1 MTAPTRTKRK
11 ATTAGYDEINSRLTR
26 VLLYLIAFAVLALI
40 IIPVAFAVLGGF
52 RSMGQLSEN
61 PVSLPNPWVFTNYAD
76 VLTLGT
82 FWRQLANSAV
92 IALLT
97 TIVVLPAASLAAFVL
112 SRYSFRG
119 REAIYTL
126 FTFGLLFPVTVAIV
140 PLFVVIRQ
148 INLLDN
154 PLGVALP
161 QAAFALPLSIVIMRP
176 FFRSIPA
183 DLEEAASID
192 GCGPFRFYWSIM
204 LPLSRPVLST
214 IAVIAIVTQLERLPA
229 SAGGAQQCDQLDPAD
244 RRDQLL
250 QPVHDRH
257 GPRAGV
263 HHALDGAGAALLP
276 RGRTPDSEWAVLR
289 SGQGMNTRPTAGVA
303 PRGTIRPHRMEDR

>member
-1 MTAPTRTKRK
+1 VTAQTRTKRK
-11 ATTAGYDEINSRLTR
+11 ITSPGYDEINSRLTR
-26 VLLYLIAFAVLALI
+26 LLLYVIAFAVLALI

-52 RSMGQLSEN
+52 RSMGQLSAD

-82 FWRQLANSAV
+82 FWRQLANSGV
-92 IALLT
+92 ISLLT
-97 TIVVLPAASLAAFVL
+97 TLFVLPAASLAAFVL

-161 QAAFALPLSIVIMRP
+161 QAAFALPLAIVIMRP
-176 FFRSIPA
+176 FFRSVPA
-183 DLEEAASID
+183 DLEEAAAID

-214 IAVIAIVTQLERLPA
+214 IAVISIVTSWNAFLLPLVVLTNSTSWTLPIGVTNFSTQYTTDTARVLAFTTLSMVPALLFYLVAERQIVSGL
-229 SAGGAQQCDQLDPAD
+229 SAG
-244 RRDQLL
+244 
-250 QPVHDRH
+250 
-257 GPRAGV
+257 
-263 HHALDGAGAALLP
+263 
-276 RGRTPDSEWAVLR
+276 AVK
-289 SGQGMNTRPTAGVA
+289 
-303 PRGTIRPHRMEDR
+303 E

>member
-1 MTAPTRTKRK
+1 MTAATRTKRK
-11 ATTAGYDEINSRLTR
+11 ATSAGYDEINSRLTR
-26 VLLYLIAFAVLALI
+26 VLLYLIAFAVLAMI
-40 IIPVAFAVLGGF
+40 AIPVAFAVLGGF
-52 RSMGQLSEN
+52 RSMGQLAEN

-82 FWRQLANSAV
+82 FWRQLGNSAG
-92 IALLT
+92 IAALT
-97 TIVVLPAASLAAFVL
+97 IAFVLPAASFAAFVL
-112 SRYSFRG
+112 SRYAFRG
-119 REAIYTL
+119 REVIYTL

-148 INLLDN
+148 INLLDT

-183 DLEEAASID
+183 DLEEAAAID

-214 IAVIAIVTQLERLPA
+214 IAVITIVTSWNAFLLPLVVLNN
-229 SAGGAQQCDQLDPAD
+229 SSSWTLPI
-244 RRDQLL
+244 
-250 QPVHDRH
+250 
-257 GPRAGV
+257 GV
-263 HHALDGAGAALLP
+263 TNFSTQYTTDTARVLAFTTLSMVPALLFYLVAE
-276 RGRTPDSEWAVLR
+276 RQIVSGLSTGAVK
-289 SGQGMNTRPTAGVA
+289 G
-303 PRGTIRPHRMEDR
+303 

>member
-11 ATTAGYDEINSRLTR
+11 ATSAGYDEISSRMTR
-26 VLLYLIAFAVLALI
+26 LLLYLIAFAVLALI
-40 IIPVAFAVLGGF
+40 AIPVAFAVLGGF
-52 RSMGQLSEN
+52 RTMGQLAEN

-92 IALLT
+92 IAALT
-97 TIVVLPAASLAAFVL
+97 IAFVLPAASFAAFVL
-112 SRYSFRG
+112 SRYAFRG
-119 REAIYTL
+119 REIVYTL
-126 FTFGLLFPVTVAIV
+126 FMFGLLFPVTVAIV

-183 DLEEAASID
+183 DLEEAAAID

-214 IAVIAIVTQLERLPA
+214 IAVITIVTSWNAFLLPLVVLNN
-229 SAGGAQQCDQLDPAD
+229 STSWTLPI
-244 RRDQLL
+244 
-250 QPVHDRH
+250 
-257 GPRAGV
+257 GV
-263 HHALDGAGAALLP
+263 TNFSTQYTTDTARVLAFTTLSMVPALLFYLVAE
-276 RGRTPDSEWAVLR
+276 RQIVSGLSSGAVK
-289 SGQGMNTRPTAGVA
+289 G
-303 PRGTIRPHRMEDR
+303 

>member
-26 VLLYLIAFAVLALI
+26 VLLYLIALAVLALI
-40 IIPVAFAVLGGF
+40 IIPVAYAVLGGF

-148 INLLDN
+148 ISLLDN

-214 IAVIAIVTQLERLPA
+214 IAVIAIVSSWNAFLLPLVVLNNA
-229 SAGGAQQCDQLDPAD
+229 TSWTLPI
-244 RRDQLL
+244 
-250 QPVHDRH
+250 
-257 GPRAGV
+257 GV
-263 HHALDGAGAALLP
+263 TNFSSQYTTDTARVLAFTTLSMVPALLFYLVAE
-276 RGRTPDSEWAVLR
+276 RQIVSGLSSGAVK
-289 SGQGMNTRPTAGVA
+289 G
-303 PRGTIRPHRMEDR
+303 

>member
-1 MTAPTRTKRK
+1 VRAQTSTRRR
-11 ATTAGYDEINSRLTR
+11 AEAAGFDEINSRLTR
-26 VLLYLIAFAVLALI
+26 LLLYLIAVAVLALI
-40 IIPVAFAVLGGF
+40 AIPVAFAVLGGF
-52 RSMGQLSEN
+52 RTMGQLAQN
-61 PVSLPNPWVFTNYAD
+61 PVSLPNPWVSTNYAD

-92 IALLT
+92 IAALT
-97 TIVVLPAASLAAFVL
+97 TAFVLPAASLAAFVL

-183 DLEEAASID
+183 DLEEAAAID
-192 GCGPFRFYWSIM
+192 GCGPFRFYWSIL

-214 IAVIAIVTQLERLPA
+214 IAVITIVTSWNAFLLPLVVLSD
-229 SAGGAQQCDQLDPAD
+229 SANWTLPI
-244 RRDQLL
+244 
-250 QPVHDRH
+250 
-257 GPRAGV
+257 GV
-263 HHALDGAGAALLP
+263 TNFSTQYTTDTARVLAFTTLSMVPALLLYLVAERQIVSGLSSGAV
-276 RGRTPDSEWAVLR
+276 RG
-289 SGQGMNTRPTAGVA
+289 
-303 PRGTIRPHRMEDR
+303 

>member
-26 VLLYLIAFAVLALI
+26 VLLYLIALAVLALI
-40 IIPVAFAVLGGF
+40 IIPVAYAVLGGF

-148 INLLDN
+148 ISLLDN

-214 IAVIAIVTQLERLPA
+214 IAVIAIVTSWNAFLLPLVVLNNA
-229 SAGGAQQCDQLDPAD
+229 TSWTLPI
-244 RRDQLL
+244 
-250 QPVHDRH
+250 
-257 GPRAGV
+257 GV
-263 HHALDGAGAALLP
+263 TNFSSQYTTDTARVLAFTTLSMVPALLFYLVAE
-276 RGRTPDSEWAVLR
+276 RQIVSGLSSGAVK
-289 SGQGMNTRPTAGVA
+289 G
-303 PRGTIRPHRMEDR
+303 